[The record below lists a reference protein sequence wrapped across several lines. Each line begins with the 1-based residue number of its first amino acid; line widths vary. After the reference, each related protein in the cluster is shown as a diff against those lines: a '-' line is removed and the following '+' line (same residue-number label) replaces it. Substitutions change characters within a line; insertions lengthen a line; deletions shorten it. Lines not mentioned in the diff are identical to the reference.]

1 MGDEPDEDGR
11 MTELNAKSMKQIM
24 IELLHDITRKIK
36 KATTP
41 RQLPFVW
48 KLTYNGTTSHAI
60 GTNHTVPDAYSDDA
74 LLYVIAKENV
84 LIETDNRK
92 IPQEK
97 IDALCS
103 KTLTNTIEQ
112 LTLPERR
119 ILSDIT
125 GMSIPQ
131 LREYPIAGFH
141 SHLVSRYYGSVPLK
155 SIDTTIV
162 EHAEKIGVPVRDLE
176 TVDELLEWREP
187 EKHVLGDIKELIE
200 AERKGSWKTTLKFIK
215 AYEQGDLEALTRQAN
230 NYSIKSPER
239 NQRMVERSLP
249 CLERPTLIAVGVGH
263 FVKEPTMLAMYKEK
277 GVKIERIR

>member
-1 MGDEPDEDGR
+1 MSEFNTKAMR
-11 MTELNAKSMKQIM
+11 QIM
-24 IELLHDITRKIK
+24 EEVMRDIDRKIK
-36 KATTP
+36 RATKP

-103 KTLTNTIEQ
+103 KTLSSTIEQ

-119 ILSDIT
+119 IISDIT
-125 GMSIPQ
+125 GMSISQ

-141 SHLVSRYYGSVPLK
+141 SHLVSRYYDSIPLK

-162 EHAEKIGVPVRDLE
+162 EHAEKLGVPVKGLE
-176 TVDELLEWREP
+176 TVNELIEWKEP
-187 EKHVLGDIKELIE
+187 EKYILADIKELIE
-200 AERKGSWKTTLKFIK
+200 AERKSSWKTTLKFIK
-215 AYEQGDLEALTRQAN
+215 AYEKGDLEALTKQAN

-239 NQRMVERSLP
+239 NQRMVERSMP
-249 CLERPTLIAVGVGH
+249 YLEKPTLIAVGVGH

-277 GVKIERIR
+277 GVKVERIQ